1 MEQEQQ
7 TPGNRL
13 HSFIDELVPDWRPT
27 GEQMLWMIR
36 IVIVLVGLLGILTLI
51 GSAFGITLWDW
62 LKLLIIPAVIAGGT
76 LWFNQNQQARQQEQQ
91 EHNEIVEALQG
102 EKETVAYIA
111 VRVREQGLPD
121 DNKERRGQLLMALY
135 LAMIFQH
142 ADRSRAL
149 VFSALR
155 SSYQE
160 EYRKEHMETLK
171 RLIEDF
177 TRYKNDLGAAQDTR
191 YKNRLS
197 AVQEK
202 LRAKKDLGFDMGS
215 MDKHIERLKV
225 VEEALREQ
233 KEMGLS
239 HEKSKSPL

>member
-1 MEQEQQ
+1 M
-7 TPGNRL
+7 T
-13 HSFIDELVPDWRPT
+13 
-27 GEQMLWMIR
+27 R

-91 EHNEIVEALQG
+91 GHNEIVAALQG
-102 EKETVAYIA
+102 EKESVAYIA
-111 VRVREQGLPD
+111 VRVREKGLPTD
-121 DNKERRGQLLMALY
+121 DKERRGQLLMALY
-135 LAMIFQH
+135 LAILFQH

-155 SSYQE
+155 DSCQK
-160 EYRKEHMETLK
+160 EYRKEHMETLQ

-177 TRYKNDLGAAQDTR
+177 TRYKNDLGAAQRTR
-191 YKNRLS
+191 YKNGLS
-197 AVQEK
+197 AAQKK
-202 LRAKKDLGFDMGS
+202 LAEKKDLGFDMAS

-225 VEEALREQ
+225 LEEALREQ

-239 HEKSKSPL
+239 QEKSKSPL